1 MHGALQTADRT
12 FLVILIGNR
21 ALVPFIQN
29 WLCNTAHMDGVH
41 ERTLLLFTDDGH
53 TALSSTGFRVASVG
67 GVSANLTG
75 GLRDSDDVKHGTV
88 GYWRLAQVRVQV
100 VASLLRGGI
109 PLLLCEPDALWVRN
123 PLDDPALHATSEMVY
138 YSDSRETR
146 SLAFVRLW
154 PTDMIRSLFS
164 AVEAEF
170 SRWMPSAATEA
181 SASASMA
188 MRSERLESV
197 LPVRER

>member
-1 MHGALQTADRT
+1 M
-12 FLVILIGNR
+12 
-21 ALVPFIQN
+21 
-29 WLCNTAHMDGVH
+29 
-41 ERTLLLFTDDGH
+41 
-53 TALSSTGFRVASVG
+53 SV
-67 GVSANLTG
+67 
-75 GLRDSDDVKHGTV
+75 
-88 GYWRLAQVRVQV
+88 
-100 VASLLRGGI
+100 
-109 PLLLCEPDALWVRN
+109 
-123 PLDDPALHATSEMVY
+123 PALHATSEMVY
-138 YSDSRETR
+138 YSDSREPR